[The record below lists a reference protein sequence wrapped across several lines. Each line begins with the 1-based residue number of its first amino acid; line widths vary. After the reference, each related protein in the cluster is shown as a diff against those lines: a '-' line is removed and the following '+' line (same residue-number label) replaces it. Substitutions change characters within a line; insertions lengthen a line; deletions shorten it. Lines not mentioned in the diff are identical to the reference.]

1 MFNVV
6 CQLLRNIADLERHG
20 SLTNALASVGKDKMR
35 KMFSV
40 SDLVRPYNHVVMVV
54 PTIRATGYSFFDRTC
69 GFVVQ
74 SCKLSS
80 APCTISSLKAY

>member
-6 CQLLRNIADLERHG
+6 CQLLRNIANLERHG

-40 SDLVRPYNHVVMVV
+40 SDLVRPYNHV
-54 PTIRATGYSFFDRTC
+54 S
-69 GFVVQ
+69 
-74 SCKLSS
+74 
-80 APCTISSLKAY
+80 